1 MLVATIATIHV
12 LSDAELATWG
22 GSPVPSCPM
31 MMASHAGQAAVGFPL
46 QAMDIDVTAV
56 GITATIELMQQFVNR
71 SAVPMEAT
79 YIFPM
84 PDRMAV
90 RRFRMECNGRVIEG
104 TIDERGAARAQYD
117 HAIAQGQRAAIAE
130 EERPG
135 VFTMRVGNV
144 MPGEAPI
151 VRLSLVGPLG
161 VDDGEVTL
169 HFPLVVAPRYTAGNV
184 LGGPQAGDG
193 TAQDTDAV
201 PDASRVAPPVRI
213 AGHGQAVRLSGR
225 VSFHGGQAGVSA
237 VSTSLPMVVSPTDGT
252 LQLNLANGQQLN
264 RDLIVRWQLAGTAMT
279 SNLTCVDDADGAA
292 GTFSLLVIPPTST
305 TMAQRP
311 RDVVFIVDRSGSMQG
326 WQMVVARRAVA
337 RMVDSLNHNDRFA
350 VMAFDDRIEQP
361 IFDGGRALVVATDR
375 NRFVAVEF
383 LAKVDARGGTEMEQ
397 PLALAATTLAQ
408 SPMGRERV
416 IVLATDGQITGEE
429 QILGRLTPLLQGTRV
444 FTIGID
450 RNVNVGFLRRLAGVG
465 AGLFELVESE
475 DRLDQV
481 MSKIHGRIGMPMLS
495 SLGIDGEG
503 LAIDPRTVTPA
514 RLPDVYAGAPLLITG
529 RYHGK
534 ASAQARVQLRGVQF
548 GSEFAETSSQRV
560 EQQSFLER
568 YALASVWARARL
580 RDLEDRYAAG
590 GQSFPAREELEQEMI
605 QLSKLFSVLCRF
617 TAFVAVDRSEVA
629 NRTGY
634 QQRVIQAVEQTE
646 SKKSSE
652 AQPNTFAQTMTGVG
666 RPPSARRQE
675 VTGAPSGG
683 ALDRGRATNPQA
695 NANISYSVAAPA
707 KSTSVK
713 YEFDAEDES
722 FDLASPSAVYAE
734 AEGAPAGFATP
745 HYAPAPS
752 FARAPAAPPSASARP
767 AQMSMP
773 KSATPGSVWS
783 PPPSSSTNA
792 MPLPPKLPKDSVA
805 PIDMS
810 AYVVRLREIATALSA
825 ACANDQAM
833 ALRIEATRLRQ
844 WVDDASSTQLA
855 PQLVAAIDAI
865 ARDIERLVRA
875 TKVDQAALAVLIASI
890 GEVVVNSTATP
901 PAPAPGPTPASAP
914 RQPFWKRGSR

>member
-1 MLVATIATIHV
+1 MMVASIATIHV
-12 LSDAELATWG
+12 LSDAELAMWG

-31 MMASHAGQAAVGFPL
+31 MMASHAGQAVVGFPL

-56 GITATIELMQQFVNR
+56 GITASIELMQQFVNR

-144 MPGEAPI
+144 MPGEAPV

-169 HFPLVVAPRYTAGNV
+169 QFPLLVAPRYTAGNV

-225 VSFHGGQAGVSA
+225 VAIHGGQAGVSS

-252 LQLNLANGQQLN
+252 MQLNLANGQQLN
-264 RDLIVRWQLAGTAMT
+264 RDLIVRWQLAGAAMSST
-279 SNLTCVDDADGAA
+279 LTCVDDADGAA

-305 TMAQRP
+305 VMAQRP

-326 WQMVVARRAVA
+326 WQMVAARRAVA
-337 RMVDSLNHNDRFA
+337 RMVDTLNHNDRFA

-361 IFDGGRALVVATDR
+361 TFDGGRALVVATDR

-408 SPMGRERV
+408 SPMERERV
-416 IVLATDGQITGEE
+416 IVLATDGQITGED
-429 QILGRLTPLLQGTRV
+429 QILSRLTPLLQGTRV

-481 MSKIHGRIGMPMLS
+481 MSKIHGRIGMPMLNN
-495 SLGIDGEG
+495 LVLDGEG
-503 LAIDPRTVTPA
+503 LAIDPRTVSPA

-529 RYHGK
+529 RYRGK

-548 GSEFAETSSQRV
+548 GSEFAETTGQRV

-590 GQSFPAREELEQEMI
+590 GQSFPAREALEQEMI
-605 QLSKLFSVLCRF
+605 QVSKTFSVLCRF
-617 TAFVAVDRSEVA
+617 TAFVAVDRTEVA

-652 AQPNTFAQTMTGVG
+652 AQP
-666 RPPSARRQE
+666 RRM
-675 VTGAPSGG
+675 APIAAPGGG
-683 ALDRGRATNPQA
+683 ALGRGRATIPQA
-695 NANISYSVAAPA
+695 DGNIAYSVAAPSLA
-707 KSTSVK
+707 SPVM
-713 YEFDAEDES
+713 YESDADDAA

-734 AEGAPAGFATP
+734 EEKERASSGYAAQN
-745 HYAPAPS
+745 YAPAPS
-752 FARAPAAPPSASARP
+752 FARAPAAPPSVSSPP
-767 AQMSMP
+767 AQMPMA
-773 KSATPGSVWS
+773 KSVASAPAGMRS
-783 PPPSSSTNA
+783 PLPSTNA
-792 MPLPPKLPKDSVA
+792 VPPPKAAKAMAATSE
-805 PIDMS
+805 MT
-810 AYVVRLREIATALSA
+810 AYFARLREIATALSA
-825 ACANDQAM
+825 ACANHQAM
-833 ALRIEATRLRQ
+833 VLRIEATRLRQ
-844 WVDDASSTQLA
+844 WVDDAGSTHVA
-855 PQLVAAIDAI
+855 PQLVAGIDAI

-875 TKVDQAALAVLIASI
+875 TNVDQAALAVLIARI
-890 GEVVVNSTATP
+890 GEVIATSTAVPPSTGP
-901 PAPAPGPTPASAP
+901 GPAPAPAP
-914 RQPFWKRGSR
+914 RQPFWKRGPR